1 MDCLLSEKAFSHY
14 SEIPVGNPQNEEA
27 KFSRHS
33 EPEWAVATALF
44 RECHRATG
52 ALTVGTLTCTVN
64 EILSR
69 IGETYALQPRAVGD
83 VLRSLR
89 LQTCML
95 GNIGRGSRTTRQFTE
110 QVHRLACDLGIK
122 NSDILRHQTVDAGY
136 AGMPCK
142 LCRDYGLLVQEDGK
156 ELRTVDPFEKLR
168 ERKRVGGR
176 LV

>member
-14 SEIPVGNPQNEEA
+14 SEIPVGNSQNEEA

-69 IGETYALQPRAVGD
+69 IG
-83 VLRSLR
+83 
-89 LQTCML
+89 
-95 GNIGRGSRTTRQFTE
+95 
-110 QVHRLACDLGIK
+110 
-122 NSDILRHQTVDAGY
+122 
-136 AGMPCK
+136 
-142 LCRDYGLLVQEDGK
+142 
-156 ELRTVDPFEKLR
+156 
-168 ERKRVGGR
+168 
-176 LV
+176 